1 MQEINVNEL
10 ASGLR
15 ISMSRLIKVIRSE
28 VRHDELLSLTERST
42 LSMIYQSSKMLPSQL
57 AAKEKVT
64 SQSMSQIINKL
75 YQNGYIIKTPSIE
88 DKRKVLITI
97 TSKGQEFIE
106 LKMYKSQEWLSKAIS
121 EKTTE
126 GEKET
131 LMNSIAILT
140 KLAD

>member
-1 MQEINVNEL
+1 MQEMNINEL

-15 ISMSRLIKVIRSE
+15 ISMSRLVKVIRSE

-42 LSMIYQSSKMLPSQL
+42 LSMIYQNSIMLPSEL

-75 YQNGYIIKTPSIE
+75 YQNGYIIKTPSVE

-106 LKMYKSQEWLSKAIS
+106 LKRFKSQEWLSKAIS

-126 GEKET
+126 DEKET
-131 LMNSIAILT
+131 LMNAIAILT
-140 KLAD
+140 RLAD

>member
-1 MQEINVNEL
+1 MNVNEL

-42 LSMIYQSSKMLPSQL
+42 LSMIYQNLKMLPSEL

-75 YQNGYIIKTPSIE
+75 YQNGYIIKTPSLE

-106 LKMYKSQEWLSKAIS
+106 LKRYKSQEWLSKAIS

-126 GEKET
+126 AEKET
-131 LMNSIAILT
+131 LMNAIAILT

>member
-1 MQEINVNEL
+1 MQEMNINEL

-15 ISMSRLIKVIRSE
+15 ISMSRLVKVIRSE

-42 LSMIYQSSKMLPSQL
+42 LSMIYQNSIMLPSEL
-57 AAKEKVT
+57 AAKEKVK

-75 YQNGYIIKTPSIE
+75 YQNGYIIKTPSVE

-106 LKMYKSQEWLSKAIS
+106 LKRFKSQEWLSKAIY

-126 GEKET
+126 DEKET
-131 LMNSIAILT
+131 LMNAIAILT